1 MAEEV
6 TTTTTTESKH
16 ERDQY
21 RFGGRRYQLQ
31 GPDKWGP
38 NEFIPEEPGLFA
50 YPKSDTEE
58 D

>member
-6 TTTTTTESKH
+6 TTTTTTESKI

-21 RFGGRRYQLQ
+21 RFDGFRYQLQ
-31 GPDKWGP
+31 GTNKWGP
-38 NEFIPEEPGLFA
+38 SDVIPEEPGLMA
-50 YPKSDTEE
+50 YPKSDTE